1 MLHTN
6 SQFQTAQDFF
16 KQGQYKKSFLNL
28 IHLSSDFSNDPEFLR
43 LLSQVQM
50 SLKDFAGQLKT
61 LHVLSRKSQA
71 VEDKVKYMMALFS
84 QGHRNESLDEALK
97 LLSLPL
103 SKAEKVFVF
112 KTLIRIYS
120 LENDFEGLEDVCR
133 ELNSLGIDDAE
144 VSYSQALVE
153 AAKGELDQAIDY
165 LRKAVNENPAFDT
178 GWAALGLYHF
188 KKGDI
193 ELAKGNLEKA
203 LDINPTNT
211 TALKH
216 ISNWVDD
223 SQPDELDSTL
233 KKVNYYLQKF
243 NFDEEISECHANL
256 LIKKG
261 KADLAQLE
269 IDKLSYY
276 FGN

>member
-1 MLHTN
+1 M
-6 SQFQTAQDFF
+6 AQESF
-16 KQGQYKKSFLNL
+16 KIGQYKKSFLNL
-28 IHLSSDFSNDPEFLR
+28 IKISPEFSNEPEFLR

-50 SLKDFAGQLKT
+50 SLKDFSGQLKT
-61 LHVLSRKSQA
+61 LHVLSRKSQS
-71 VEDKVKYMMALFS
+71 VEDKVKYMMALLS
-84 QGHRNESLDEALK
+84 QGQRNESLDEALK
-97 LLSLPL
+97 LLSMPL
-103 SKAEKVFVF
+103 TKSEKIFVF
-112 KTLIRIYS
+112 KTLIKIYS
-120 LENDFEGLEDVCR
+120 IENDFEGLEDVCR
-133 ELNSLGIDDAE
+133 ELNTLGVSDAE

-153 AAKGELDQAIDY
+153 AARGGLDQAIDH
-165 LRKAVNENPAFDT
+165 LRTAVTENPYFDT
-178 GWAALGLYHF
+178 GWAALGLYHY

-203 LDINPTNT
+203 LDLNPANT

-223 SQPDELDSTL
+223 SQPDELNATL
-233 KKVNYYLQKF
+233 EKVNYYLQKF
-243 NFDEEISECHANL
+243 NFDEEISECHAKL

>member
-6 SQFQTAQDFF
+6 SQFQTAQESF

-28 IHLSSDFSNDPEFLR
+28 IKISSQFSNDPEFLR

-84 QGHRNESLDEALK
+84 QGQRNESLDEALK
-97 LLSLPL
+97 LLSQPL
-103 SKAEKVFVF
+103 AKAEKVFVF

-120 LENDFEGLEDVCR
+120 VENDFEGLEDVCR
-133 ELNSLGIDDAE
+133 ELSTLGIDDAE

-165 LRKAVNENPAFDT
+165 LRKAVRENPTFDT
-178 GWAALGLYHF
+178 GWAALGLYHYE
-188 KKGDI
+188 KGDI

-203 LDINPTNT
+203 LDLNPANT

-223 SQPDELDSTL
+223 SQPDELNSTL
-233 KKVNYYLQKF
+233 EKVNYYLQKF
-243 NFDEEISECHANL
+243 NFDEEISECHAKL